1 MRMRSLVSLTAAA
14 AAFALPVAVAASAPA
29 AADDVAVL
37 TTGSV
42 GGPNV
47 AEGTTITA
55 SLAGGTT
62 ATLFS
67 SATGTSGITCAA
79 STFTATVGSNPTA
92 PGTAVESLT
101 GQTFSSCTSNV
112 VGVLGVTSIT
122 VNNLPYTTDVSS
134 GGAVS
139 VTPAAGSA
147 IQTTVVLRT
156 LLGSVSCVYQA
167 AAGLS
172 GTADNADNSIAFSN
186 QQFTRTSG
194 SSLCPANGFWSAKYS
209 PVTASGDP
217 VYVN

>member
-14 AAFALPVAVAASAPA
+14 AALALPVAVAASAPA

-37 TTGSV
+37 TTGTV
-42 GGPNV
+42 GGPAV
-47 AEGTTITA
+47 AEGSTITA
-55 SLAGGTT
+55 SLASGTS
-62 ATLFS
+62 ATLYS
-67 SATGTSGITCAA
+67 TATGTSGITCGT

-101 GQTFSSCTSNV
+101 GQTFGNCTSNV
-112 VGVLGVTSIT
+112 IGVLGVTSIT
-122 VNNLPYTTDVSS
+122 VNNLAYTTDVSS
-134 GGAVS
+134 DGTVS
-139 VTPAAGSA
+139 VTPTSGP

-172 GTADNADNSIAFSN
+172 GTADNTDNSIKFAN

-194 SSLCPANGFWSAKYS
+194 SSLCPANGFWTAKYS
-209 PVTASGDP
+209 PVTTGGEA

>member
-14 AAFALPVAVAASAPA
+14 AALALPVAVAASAPA

-37 TTGSV
+37 TTGTV
-42 GGPNV
+42 GGPSV
-47 AEGTTITA
+47 AEGSTITA
-55 SLAGGTT
+55 SLAGGTS
-62 ATLFS
+62 ATLYS
-67 SATGTSGITCAA
+67 TATGTSGITCGT

-101 GQTFSSCTSNV
+101 GQTFGNCTSNV
-112 VGVLGVTSIT
+112 IGVLGVTSIT
-122 VNNLPYTTDVSS
+122 VNNLAYTTDVSS
-134 GGAVS
+134 DGAVS
-139 VTPAAGSA
+139 VTPTSGP

-172 GTADNADNSIAFSN
+172 GTADNSDNSIKFSN

-194 SSLCPANGFWSAKYS
+194 SSLCPANGFWTAKYS
-209 PVTASGDP
+209 PVTTGGEA

>member
-1 MRMRSLVSLTAAA
+1 MRSLVSLTAAA
-14 AAFALPVAVAASAPA
+14 AALALPVAVAASAPA

-37 TTGSV
+37 TTGTV
-42 GGPNV
+42 GGPSV
-47 AEGTTITA
+47 AEGSTITA
-55 SLAGGTT
+55 SLASGTS
-62 ATLFS
+62 ATLYS
-67 SATGTSGITCAA
+67 TATGTSGITCGT

-101 GQTFSSCTSNV
+101 GQTFGNCTSNV
-112 VGVLGVTSIT
+112 IGVLGVTSIT
-122 VNNLPYTTDVSS
+122 VNNLAYTTDVSS

-139 VTPAAGSA
+139 VTPTSGP

-172 GTADNADNSIAFSN
+172 GTADNSDNSIKFSN

-194 SSLCPANGFWSAKYS
+194 SSLCPANGFWTAKYS
-209 PVTASGDP
+209 PVTAGGEA

>member
-14 AAFALPVAVAASAPA
+14 AALALPVAVAASAPA

-37 TTGSV
+37 TTGTV
-42 GGPNV
+42 GGPSV
-47 AEGTTITA
+47 AEGSTITA
-55 SLAGGTT
+55 SLASGTS
-62 ATLFS
+62 ATLYS
-67 SATGTSGITCAA
+67 TATGTSGITCGT

-101 GQTFSSCTSNV
+101 GQTFGNCTSNV
-112 VGVLGVTSIT
+112 IGVLGVTSIT
-122 VNNLPYTTDVSS
+122 VNNLAYTTDVSS

-139 VTPAAGSA
+139 VTPTSGP

-172 GTADNADNSIAFSN
+172 GTADNSDNSIKFSN

-194 SSLCPANGFWSAKYS
+194 SSLCPANGFWTAKYS
-209 PVTASGDP
+209 PVTAGGEA

>member
-14 AAFALPVAVAASAPA
+14 AALALPVAVAASAPA

-37 TTGSV
+37 TTGAV
-42 GGPNV
+42 GGPSV
-47 AEGTTITA
+47 AEGSTITA
-55 SLAGGTT
+55 SLASGTS
-62 ATLFS
+62 ATLYS
-67 SATGTSGITCAA
+67 TATGTSGITCGT

-101 GQTFSSCTSNV
+101 GQTFGNCTSNV
-112 VGVLGVTSIT
+112 IGVLGVTSIT
-122 VNNLPYTTDVSS
+122 VNNLAYTTDVSS
-134 GGAVS
+134 DGTVS
-139 VTPAAGSA
+139 VTPTSGP

-172 GTADNADNSIAFSN
+172 GTADNSDNSIKFSN

-194 SSLCPANGFWSAKYS
+194 SSLCPANGFWTAKYS
-209 PVTASGDP
+209 PVTAGGEA

>member
-14 AAFALPVAVAASAPA
+14 AALALPVAVAASAPA

-37 TTGSV
+37 TTGTV
-42 GGPNV
+42 GGPSV
-47 AEGTTITA
+47 AEGSTITA
-55 SLAGGTT
+55 SLASGTS
-62 ATLFS
+62 ATLYS
-67 SATGTSGITCAA
+67 TATGTSGITCGT

-101 GQTFSSCTSNV
+101 GQTFGNCTSNV
-112 VGVLGVTSIT
+112 IGVLGVTSIT
-122 VNNLPYTTDVSS
+122 VNNLAYTTDVSS
-134 GGAVS
+134 DGAVS
-139 VTPAAGSA
+139 VTPTSGP

-172 GTADNADNSIAFSN
+172 GTADNSDNSIKFSN

-194 SSLCPANGFWSAKYS
+194 SSLCPANGFWTAKYS
-209 PVTASGDP
+209 PVTAGGEA